1 MAMSNY
7 DATCASDAK
16 TVITLDEPV
25 TTIMIAPTDATN
37 AVHVWVHGLHNTSD
51 TYGCYIAASTR
62 EYFRK
67 DNRGISEF
75 SISAIDTEASFA
87 WAAIAKTS
95 ERG

>member
-1 MAMSNY
+1 MNSNI

-16 TVITLDEPV
+16 TVITIGDPISTLL
-25 TTIMIAPTDATN
+25 ISPTSN
-37 AVHVWVHGLHNTSD
+37 NVQVWVHGLHNTSD
-51 TYGCYIAASTR
+51 TYGCYIAEGTR
-62 EYFRK
+62 EYFRV

-75 SISAIDTEASFA
+75 SISAINTDATYS